1 MKKIVAIAMAAVMVL
16 SLAACG
22 GQPTAAEQQA
32 AENVAEAVVEE
43 AAAPETEAVT
53 SPQAETAAAP
63 EIVDS
68 SVLSDDERAAEL
80 GIPGAVVLQDTDAL
94 QGKKIGCS
102 ICYKGDEWCA
112 ALAKGLEALGAYYG
126 ADCACEDGDLND
138 ETQTKQIENMIANNC
153 DILMI
158 DPITPD
164 GSAEALNKAVDAG
177 IPVIIYDGYWTEG
190 EEKAETTVTWDQK
203 STGTITGEYFVNYVK
218 EHNPGQKV
226 RIVELTNAVS
236 THCQERFVGL
246 HETLDAAK
254 AAGDFDYEILNK
266 YDSQGNRET
275 AQNAIMAIVEPYD
288 YVISDVD
295 NGAMGAV
302 SALQQ
307 VGNTDV
313 KVFSMGAYGAEPFG
327 LLHEKDPNYTACLN
341 VDAWVLAQFIYEGAI
356 NYFEGKENVP
366 TTNIALYMVD
376 SSNVDQ
382 FWSFD

>member
-68 SVLSDDERAAEL
+68 SVLSDDEKAASL
-80 GIPGAVVLQDTDAL
+80 GIPGAVVLQDTTAL
-94 QGKKIGCS
+94 EGKKIGCS

-164 GSAEALNKAVDAG
+164 GSAEALNKAVEAG

-218 EHNPGQKV
+218 EHNGDQKV

-236 THCQERFVGL
+236 THSQERFVGL
-246 HETLDAAK
+246 HETLDAAV
-254 AAGDFDYEILNK
+254 AAGGFDYEILNK

-327 LLHEKDPNYTACLN
+327 LLHDEDPNYTACLN